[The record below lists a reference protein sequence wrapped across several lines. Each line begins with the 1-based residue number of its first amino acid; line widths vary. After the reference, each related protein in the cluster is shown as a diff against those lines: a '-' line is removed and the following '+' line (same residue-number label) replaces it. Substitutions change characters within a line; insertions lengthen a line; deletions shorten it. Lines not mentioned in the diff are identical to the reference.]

1 MGLGQRPTI
10 TVMRWCS
17 LLILMLLLGCESQ
30 PILPEDEGFGH
41 LPKVTNIRPD
51 FPADKAVLM
60 VQTESTFMHTNAD
73 LTEAWSMVTNE
84 GLSEQQI
91 HIMKANAIRVGTMD
105 AAAVSL
111 FYSKLPRTGGTRVKT
126 IGVGRE
132 PVIFETTP
140 TIERSIEV
148 EAMLGI
154 DRDETLKLPPGRMQ
168 FLLDVV
174 IDGDKVMMSVTPHH
188 HWVSP
193 SIKPRT
199 PEEKAMEG
207 REFREIS
214 LDANL
219 SGDRFL
225 VLGWGKREERQEP
238 KEPEE
243 LKEQKEPEA
252 LPASTR
258 LGDLLFVGQRAD
270 RPLQLICI
278 IRVPPQGEMFGNQLA
293 RPER

>member
-1 MGLGQRPTI
+1 MFLF
-10 TVMRWCS
+10 
-17 LLILMLLLGCESQ
+17 GCESQ
-30 PILPEDEGFGH
+30 PTWPEGERFGH
-41 LPKVTNIRPD
+41 LPRVTNIRPD
-51 FPADKAVLM
+51 FPADKAVLL
-60 VQTESTFMHTNAD
+60 VQTETTFVHANAD
-73 LTEAWSMVTNE
+73 LTEAWEMVTTE

-91 HIMKANAIRVGTMD
+91 QIMAANAIRVGTMD
-105 AAAVSL
+105 GAALSL

-140 TIERSIEV
+140 TIERAIEI
-148 EAMLGI
+148 EALLGI
-154 DRDETLKLPPGRMQ
+154 DRDETMKLPAGRLQ
-168 FLLDVV
+168 LLLDVV
-174 IDGDKVMMSVTPHH
+174 IDGNKVKVGVTPHH

-193 SIKPRT
+193 SVKPRT

-214 LDANL
+214 FDAEL

-225 VLGWGKREERQEP
+225 VLGWGREEPGEP
-238 KEPEE
+238 GEQ
-243 LKEQKEPEA
+243 KEQKEPENSSAPPALPAPPAPLAPPA
-252 LPASTR
+252 LPASPRKPR

-278 IRVPPQGEMFGNQLA
+278 IRVPPQGEMFDNQLA